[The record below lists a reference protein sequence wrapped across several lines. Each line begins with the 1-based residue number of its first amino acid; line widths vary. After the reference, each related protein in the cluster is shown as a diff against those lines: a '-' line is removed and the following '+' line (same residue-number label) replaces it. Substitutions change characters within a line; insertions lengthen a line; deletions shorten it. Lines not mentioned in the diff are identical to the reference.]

1 MLRVTIPAFELYN
14 ESTEEFIYVKEQVL
28 QMEHSLVAI
37 SKWEAKW
44 HKPFLGTS
52 DKTHEEIVDYIRCMT
67 ITQNVNP
74 FTYMGITDTVL
85 TQITDY
91 INDDHTATWFR
102 DDKSHPNNGEI
113 VTSELIYYWM
123 IALGIPQEYQKWHLG
138 RLLTL
143 IRICN
148 IKNAPPRKMSR
159 KEILQRNS
167 ELNKARRAKY
177 KTKG

>member
-1 MLRVTIPAFELYN
+1 MLRITIPEFELYN
-14 ESTEEFIYVKEQVL
+14 ESTEEFIYVKEQTL

-37 SKWEAKW
+37 SKWEGKW
-44 HKPFLGTS
+44 HKPFLATS
-52 DKTHEEIVDYIRCMT
+52 EKTQDEIVDYLQCMT

-74 FTYMGITDTVL
+74 LVYMGITDSIL
-85 TQITDY
+85 TEITNY

-102 DDKSHPNNGEI
+102 DEKRHPNSGEI

-123 IALGIPQEYQKWHLG
+123 IALGIPPEYQKWHLG

-148 IKNAPPRKMSR
+148 IKNAPPKKMSR
-159 KEILQRNS
+159 REVAQRNS
-167 ELNKARRAKY
+167 ELNKARRAKF
-177 KTKG
+177 KTRG